1 MDPIS
6 LYLER
11 DILPEEK
18 SEAKK
23 YEEKLLDF
31 GYPRIENYMS
41 VLSLVLICFVYTPR
55 HQNYSWRSYMKR
67 FVGVTQEE
75 IHISSSYYSRILV
88 AGHAKGGAEICK
100 EM

>member
-23 YEEKLLDF
+23 YEKKLLDF
-31 GYPRIENYMS
+31 GYPRIENYIS

-75 IHISSSYYSRILV
+75 DPYLIGLLLRDT
-88 AGHAKGGAEICK
+88 GGWACK
-100 EM
+100 RRRRNM

>member
-18 SEAKK
+18 FKAKK

-31 GYPRIENYMS
+31 GYPRIENYIS

-55 HQNYSWRSYMKR
+55 QQNYSWRSYMKR

-75 IHISSSYYSRILV
+75 DPYLIGLLLRDT
-88 AGHAKGGAEICK
+88 GGWACK
-100 EM
+100 RRRRNM

>member
-23 YEEKLLDF
+23 YKEKLLGF
-31 GYPRIENYMS
+31 GCSRIESYIS
-41 VLSLVLICFVYTPR
+41 VLSLVLTCFVYTLR
-55 HQNYSWRSYMKR
+55 HQNYSWRNYMKG
-67 FVGVTQEE
+67 FVGVIQEE
-75 IHISSSYYSRILV
+75 DPYLIEPLLRDT
-88 AGHAKGGAEICK
+88 GGRACK
-100 EM
+100 RRRRNM